1 MGDRDT
7 NQTVGGI
14 SDGASDEV
22 GAPDGVGVPDGVTG
36 SAGSASGGADDSPRE
51 LSRAAAVGATVLA
64 IVCGSVVVLAVFHWL
79 GWGVPGV
86 GWLVAKAG
94 IKLAVGGFAG
104 LAVAAAWLRTKFG
117 ARPRD

>member
-7 NQTVGGI
+7 NQTVGGT
-14 SDGASDEV
+14 SDGASDDV
-22 GAPDGVGVPDGVTG
+22 GAPDGVTAG
-36 SAGSASGGADDSPRE
+36 AGSASGEADDSPRE

-104 LAVAAAWLRTKFG
+104 LAVAAAWLRTKF
-117 ARPRD
+117 AAKPRD